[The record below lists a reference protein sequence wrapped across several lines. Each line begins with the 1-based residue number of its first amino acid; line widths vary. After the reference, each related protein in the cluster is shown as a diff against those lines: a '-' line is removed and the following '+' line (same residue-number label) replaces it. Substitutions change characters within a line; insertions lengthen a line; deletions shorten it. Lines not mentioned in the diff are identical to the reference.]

1 MSENNTEIILIP
13 TKITSSQIEN
23 SITALDKPY
32 IDLLNYLGLPT
43 DNIFS
48 SVDERRKAIF
58 ALYSAL
64 ETLPIEQK
72 SYLSKFV
79 ASIINGLFDG
89 ALAFLWDETI
99 RALNRLIIGY
109 DLQYFYDVAGSIS
122 SKYKGLLSEEELE
135 AISAHDLLEISQ
147 RIGLINNI
155 NFKRLETVNF
165 FGSSVLTMPNC

>member
-1 MSENNTEIILIP
+1 
-13 TKITSSQIEN
+13 
-23 SITALDKPY
+23 
-32 IDLLNYLGLPT
+32 
-43 DNIFS
+43 
-48 SVDERRKAIF
+48 
-58 ALYSAL
+58 
-64 ETLPIEQK
+64 PIEQK

-155 NFKRLETVNF
+155 NFKRLETVN
-165 FGSSVLTMPNC
+165 